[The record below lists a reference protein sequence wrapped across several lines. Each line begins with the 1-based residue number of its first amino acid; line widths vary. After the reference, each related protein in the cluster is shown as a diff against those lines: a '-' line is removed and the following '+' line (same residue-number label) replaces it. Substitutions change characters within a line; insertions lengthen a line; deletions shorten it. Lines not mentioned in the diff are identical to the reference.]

1 MLGNSRQVSRMG
13 RKLRFIQ
20 QNITDLCKRLDD
32 LKEELTRA
40 SVEDQELFLSE
51 IKNVKEALDD
61 DLAEVYIR
69 QEVITLASFV
79 ELNAGVSNVDF
90 IQSHERPKS
99 FSVNLPPD
107 FRKSATL
114 LLAKVGSVDEFHL
127 LFGNLEDVAIKD
139 GWDRFRLLHG
149 WIRFSS
155 LCLRE
160 FGCKAFDM
168 FAMFLVLVPSVIGRL
183 KTICEAVSSQ
193 SSGNLVR
200 GLVNIDR
207 PGLVLHGVD
216 QTTPKYSWICIPPF
230 TKINYAE

>member
-1 MLGNSRQVSRMG
+1 MLCLFIFIFSHTISEVMLGNSRQVSRMG

-114 LLAKVGSVDEFHL
+114 LLAKVGSVDEFLL

-183 KTICEAVSSQ
+183 
-193 SSGNLVR
+193 
-200 GLVNIDR
+200 
-207 PGLVLHGVD
+207 
-216 QTTPKYSWICIPPF
+216 
-230 TKINYAE
+230 